1 MPRNRYRV
9 LLATPQGLD
18 SSALVIAADRTG
30 GLGILNCTGQDIR
43 NRAIR
48 RMREFKVRSYAIR
61 VHPHEVCQGWLDQA
75 GENLVAVVCSNP
87 GTPEQLKNACT
98 RIHAASR
105 RALCEVT
112 SAAQAE
118 AALDAGGDGL
128 IAVGHEA
135 GGSVRIPLSFSSSS
149 SSPTA
154 RQSPPRPSA
163 SSA

>member
-1 MPRNRYRV
+1 MQRNRYRV

-18 SSALVIAADRTG
+18 TTALVIAADRAG
-30 GLGILNCTGQDIR
+30 ALGILNYTGQDVR
-43 NRAIR
+43 DRAIR
-48 RMREFKVRSYAIR
+48 RMQEFKVRSYAIR
-61 VHPHEVCQGWLDQA
+61 VQPDEVRQDWLDQA

-112 SAAQAE
+112 SLAQAE
-118 AALDAGGDGL
+118 AALDAGGNGL

-135 GGSVRIPLSFSSSS
+135 GGSARIPLSFSSSS
-149 SSPTA
+149 SPTA
-154 RQSPPRPSA
+154 RKSPPRPSA